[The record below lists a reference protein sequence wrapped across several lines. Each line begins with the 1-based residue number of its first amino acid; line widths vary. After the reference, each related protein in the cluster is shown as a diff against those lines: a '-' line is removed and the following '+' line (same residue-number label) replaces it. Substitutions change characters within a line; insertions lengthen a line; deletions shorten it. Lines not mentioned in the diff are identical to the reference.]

1 MAGQV
6 DFPELF
12 NHLKDEVIMLA
23 QISLKKFGEEAKG
36 DALVL
41 LNSMKE
47 KLKRWTVLLANGD
60 LTTEDFEWL
69 VNSQKDLVEM
79 EALKQV
85 GLAAIR
91 VDQFKNSVI
100 NMIVD
105 TVFSFIKI

>member
-1 MAGQV
+1 MAAQV
-6 DFPELF
+6 DFQELF
-12 NHLKDEVIMLA
+12 AHLKDEVVTLA
-23 QISLKKFGEEAKG
+23 EISLKRFGKEAKN
-36 DALVL
+36 DALL
-41 LNSMKE
+41 LLEGMKE
-47 KLKRWTVLLANGD
+47 KLARWTLLLANGD

-69 VNSQKDLVEM
+69 INSQKDLVEM